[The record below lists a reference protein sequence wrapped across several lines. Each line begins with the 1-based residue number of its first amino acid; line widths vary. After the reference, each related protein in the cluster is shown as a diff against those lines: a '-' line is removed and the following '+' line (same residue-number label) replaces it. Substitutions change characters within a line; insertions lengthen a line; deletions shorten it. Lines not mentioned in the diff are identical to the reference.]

1 MLFVICAS
9 SGAGKTTIIRELFK
23 KFPGISFSVS
33 ATTRKKRPNETD
45 GKDYH
50 FISVEEFTRRKE
62 AGEFIETEEVHG
74 NFYGTLKS
82 EAEPFLKNEGIMI
95 LDVDVKGA
103 LNIKNMYPEA
113 ITVFIDVPFDE
124 LVRRLSSRNTETEEE
139 IQKRSSRIKMEAELK
154 DKFDYIVDNSSG
166 IENAVKEI
174 EKIINKYIK
183 HQGDN

>member
-23 KFPGISFSVS
+23 KFPEITFSVS
-33 ATTRKKRPNETD
+33 ATTRKKRPKETE

-50 FISVEEFTRRKE
+50 FISLEEFNKRK
-62 AGEFIETEEVHG
+62 ANNEFIETEEVHG

-82 EAEPFLKNEGIMI
+82 EAEPFLNSNDIMI

-103 LNIKNMYPEA
+103 LNIKSMYPEA
-113 ITVFIDVPFDE
+113 ITVFIDVPFEE
-124 LVRRLSSRNTETEEE
+124 LVRRLRNRNTETEEE

-154 DKFDYIVDNSSG
+154 DKFDYIVDNSRG
-166 IENAVKEI
+166 LETAVTET

-183 HQGDN
+183 H

>member
-23 KFPGISFSVS
+23 KFPEIKFSVS
-33 ATTRKKRPNETD
+33 ATTRKKRPKETD
-45 GKDYH
+45 GKDYY
-50 FISVEEFTRRKE
+50 FISSEEFNKRK
-62 AGEFIETEEVHG
+62 ANNEFIETEEVHG
-74 NFYGTLKS
+74 NYYGTLKS

-103 LNIKNMYPEA
+103 LNIKNMFPEA
-113 ITVFIDVPFDE
+113 ITVIIDVPFDE
-124 LVRRLSSRNTETEEE
+124 LVRRLRSRNTETEEE

-154 DKFDYIVDNSSG
+154 DKFDYIVDNSRG
-166 IENAVKEI
+166 LETAVSET

-183 HQGDN
+183 H